1 MENTQTPQGNNN
13 GQKTKRNAFASFLMP
28 VISFLSLYIIMS
40 STISARN
47 TLFSLIVMLIFPA
60 AYCTTLIFAKS
71 NASRALVLCIAFAAF
86 LITLSTGI
94 VKSAGSAYVT
104 DTIINASGVIAA
116 AAFMFYCCIKK
127 HSKTVMLIGICVVF
141 TVMMLV
147 SLCAAVVA
155 ENGYFSPSLVV
166 EEINSAFRTIRKT
179 VISIYDT
186 ALNDKQLLDTFRSAL
201 SGVMSEKEITK
212 ETLLPILETGVD
224 ALLSVFRSCLPSLIA
239 LVSMMG
245 AFVIIAFFGV
255 FSKSCG
261 LVLSRE
267 NEPWEYTVSGVT
279 TRVFN
284 VAVFVAILG
293 SIIRF
298 PDVAIVTSVNLVIM
312 LTPLLDIIAI
322 KHIYRFMKKRG
333 MHPFASVL
341 LIALGFIIISG
352 LVQVYSFVMLAFAG
366 VYIVNFKERIKLFE
380 RKDK

>member
-1 MENTQTPQGNNN
+1 MENTQTPLENN
-13 GQKTKRNAFASFLMP
+13 GEQKTKRNAFAAFLMP
-28 VISFLSLYIIMS
+28 LISFLSLYIIMS

-60 AYCTTLIFAKS
+60 AYCITLIFAKS
-71 NASRALVLCIAFAAF
+71 NAARALPLCLAFASIVIA
-86 LITLSTGI
+86 LSLGVI
-94 VKSAGSAYVT
+94 KSAGNAYVT

-127 HSKTVMLIGICVVF
+127 YSKTVMLIGICVVF

-155 ENGYFSPSLVV
+155 ENGYFSSSLVV
-166 EEINSAFRTIRKT
+166 EEINSTFRAIREV
-179 VISIYDT
+179 VISVYDT
-186 ALNDKQLLDTFRSAL
+186 ALNDEQLLDTFRSAL
-201 SGVMSEKEITK
+201 SGIISEKEITK

-224 ALLSVFRSCLPSLIA
+224 ALLSVFRSCLPAILA

-255 FSKSCG
+255 FAKSCG
-261 LVLSRE
+261 FVLSSE
-267 NEPWEYTVSGVT
+267 NKPWEYMVSGVT

-284 VAVFVAILG
+284 AAVFIAILG

-333 MHPFASVL
+333 MHPFASAL
-341 LIALGFIIISG
+341 LIVVGFIIISG

-366 VYIVNFKERIKLFE
+366 VYIVNFKERMKLFE